1 MKKTIDTA
9 LERIL
14 IVILA
19 VMTISV
25 LWQVFSRY
33 VLQNPSNWT
42 DELVRFL
49 FMWLGLLGAAY
60 ITGRRMHLAIDI
72 LPSRSNKKNQ
82 KKLNILIY
90 SLVAVFSFFV
100 MVVGGIRLVYITL
113 TLNQI
118 SPTLEVPLGYVYMV
132 VPISGIFIIYY
143 SILNIIDFEPVV
155 PEQDRLEENI
165 NPQNN

>member
-25 LWQVFSRY
+25 LWQGFFRY
-33 VLQNPSNWT
+33 GLQNPSNWT

>member
-1 MKKTIDTA
+1 MKKSIDTA

-33 VLQNPSNWT
+33 VLQDPSNWT

-60 ITGRRMHLAIDI
+60 ITGKRMHLAIDI
-72 LPSRSNKKNQ
+72 LPSRSNLENQ
-82 KKLNILIY
+82 KKLNIIIY

-100 MVVGGIRLVYITL
+100 LVVGGIRLVFITL

-118 SPTLEVPLGYVYMV
+118 SPTLEVPLGYVYLV
-132 VPISGIFIIYY
+132 VPISGVFIIYY
-143 SILNIIDFEPVV
+143 SILNIVNFEPVT
-155 PEQDRLEENI
+155 PEQDRIEENV
-165 NPQNN
+165 NPQK